1 MKFQPI
7 TKRFRVPCDT
17 SNDPLSLIV
26 LTQDENG
33 VVELGWSERYMGTV
47 LFPSSDNDRPTIAAL
62 GFPVNPPAEVPDPPV
77 ETLIEVT
84 E

>member
-7 TKRFRVPCDT
+7 TKRFRVPGDT

-26 LTQDENG
+26 MTQDEDGDVEIG
-33 VVELGWSERYMGTV
+33 VGRRYFLTV
-47 LFPSSDNDRPTIAAL
+47 SSDNDRPVIAAL
-62 GFPVNPPAEVPDPPV
+62 GFPVDPPAEVPDPPV